1 MGTPFYHTD
10 ESAFDAVS
18 DYMNANGFD
27 NIADAL
33 NDMRA
38 CIDDLES
45 QDRSAYNHMIKKY
58 YSNTLKGEQA

>member
-1 MGTPFYHTD
+1 MGTLHIHTD
-10 ESAFDAVS
+10 ASAFDTVS
-18 DYMNANGFD
+18 EYMTANGFD

-45 QDRSAYNHMIKKY
+45 EDRSAYHHMIRKY
-58 YSNTLKGEQA
+58 YSNTLKGE